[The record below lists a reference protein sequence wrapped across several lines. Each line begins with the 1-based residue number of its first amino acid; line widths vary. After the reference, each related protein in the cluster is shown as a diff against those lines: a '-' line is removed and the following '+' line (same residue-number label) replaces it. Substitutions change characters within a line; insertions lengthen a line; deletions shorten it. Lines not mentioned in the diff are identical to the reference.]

1 MNSIF
6 QNEQPTSL
14 IHAAAVAMDRRSIEY
29 PLEFIHHNVYG
40 KSGNDNACSNT
51 SNLEKIIFIST
62 KCNWRSPGA
71 SSYIKE
77 DDNFKPVN
85 PYGASK
91 AAAEGFLFIMIVNSI
106 KDL

>member
-40 KSGNDNACSNT
+40 SQVIINACSNT
-51 SNLEKIIFIST
+51 SNLEKLFSFLQ
-62 KCNWRSPGA
+62 KYNWRSPWA
-71 SSYIKE
+71 SSYIK

-91 AAAEGFLFIMIVNSI
+91 AAAEGFFILFIMIVEFH
-106 KDL
+106 